1 MFYKEAVWGVRD
13 RPRAARRT
21 GVGDTK
27 MANDEAAILVVK
39 AATDLRKAAM
49 LDKKRRAE
57 LESLAEYLESII
69 YEKELGYD
77 EPLYPEA
84 ERPPS
89 VEDEIM
95 RMIKPFRVRL
105 TR

>member
-1 MFYKEAVWGVRD
+1 MFYKEAAWGVRE
-13 RPRAARRT
+13 RRSRQRVAQAW
-21 GVGDTK
+21 GTK

-84 ERPPS
+84 ERTPS